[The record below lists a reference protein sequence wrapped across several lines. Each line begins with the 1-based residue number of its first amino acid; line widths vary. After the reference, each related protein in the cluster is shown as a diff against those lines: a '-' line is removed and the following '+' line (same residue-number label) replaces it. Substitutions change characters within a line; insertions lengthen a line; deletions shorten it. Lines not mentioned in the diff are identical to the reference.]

1 MRHQHP
7 LVEKL
12 SLLTEA
18 LLELSDAAA
27 SIKNLLLAGVERVAC
42 AANVSVDCTVL

>member
-27 SIKNLLLAGVERVAC
+27 SVKDLLLTGVERVAC
-42 AANVSVDCTVL
+42 AANVSVN